1 MKSALWVSAAVRLSD
16 GAGRPA
22 AVLRRGDPDSGGIL
36 CVLRGRGGL
45 TVLAQ
50 ARDAAGREAWVRG
63 TGATPVTDDV
73 ADAYVERQVRRD
85 PDLWVVEFEAPDG
98 LPLRGAACLTRP
110 PSAAWPRARRTCAPS
125 RCSAICP
132 KPWRAG
138 TGNARPG
145 PWRRPAR

>member
-1 MKSALWVSAAVRLSD
+1 MEPRVKTALWVGAAIRLSD

-36 CVLRGRGGL
+36 CVLRARDGL
-45 TVLAQ
+45 FVLAQ

-63 TGATPVTDDV
+63 TGGTAVAQDA

-98 LPLRGAACLTRP
+98 LPP
-110 PSAAWPRARRTCAPS
+110 FEARLV
-125 RCSAICP
+125 
-132 KPWRAG
+132 
-138 TGNARPG
+138 
-145 PWRRPAR
+145 